1 MTRFGSISQ
10 LLDELAPVVVS
21 DEPGWEDILAR
32 AEILAASS
40 ASNGHV
46 SSPVGVAGFERW
58 SGLRSIARRPLGRRT
73 GVLADLPWRKSATR
87 RVTIAGLVAAVLV
100 ATGVAIAAGF
110 NPFAG
115 IGAANHPQTATDV
128 LSPAVAAE
136 IRTHNKEA
144 GAQARRRL
152 GLIVLATSRFVGR
165 ASSGT
170 EVFVA
175 KTTTNVL
182 CVITVMTYR
191 GKLETSIAYVAPLTK
206 AEPTTIGTFDQV
218 VNGPRAT
225 PPLSYGVA
233 QNGVIAVSF
242 KAHGKLQTVPV
253 RHNVWFYEGRSDLMK
268 SITVHYADGKTKT
281 LTH

>member
-1 MTRFGSISQ
+1 MTRLGSISQ
-10 LLDELAPVVVS
+10 LLDELAPAPVS
-21 DEPGWEDILAR
+21 DEPAWDDILAR
-32 AEILAASS
+32 AELLATSRAT
-40 ASNGHV
+40 NGHV
-46 SSPVGVAGFERW
+46 SDPALITGFNR
-58 SGLRSIARRPLGRRT
+58 RSVVPGRAHLPLGRRS
-73 GVLADLPWRKSATR
+73 VVRAALARQKSATR
-87 RVTIAGLVAAVLV
+87 RATIAGLVAAALV

-115 IGAANHPQTATDV
+115 IGAANHPQRATDV
-128 LSPAVAAE
+128 LNSAVAAQ
-136 IRTHNKEA
+136 IRTHNREA
-144 GAQARRRL
+144 GRQAGRL
-152 GLIVLATSRFVGR
+152 GLVVLGTSRYVGR

-170 EVFVA
+170 QVFVA
-175 KTTTNVL
+175 TTTRNAL

-218 VNGPRAT
+218 VNGPSAT

-253 RHNVWFYEGRSDLMK
+253 RHNVWFYQGQSSLMR
-268 SITVHYADGKTKT
+268 SITVHYADDKTKT